1 MHVLTEKQYTWIALN
16 ARAQRKA
23 WKDCEQLVVTK
34 VGITLHESTHQV
46 NHDSNQMSDSR

>member
-1 MHVLTEKQYTWIALN
+1 MHVLTEKQFTWIALN

-34 VGITLHESTHQV
+34 GWLGGRKTKVQIQ
-46 NHDSNQMSDSR
+46 